1 MRRYVLSF
9 AFLLVLTIAIALTY
23 TSLRINKSMIPVAYD
38 NAQATAKPQLPKAS
52 KLVLVSFFFGIVHTS
67 LALVVF
73 FVIERNDHLSG
84 NFSLE
89 ICTRE
94 TRGFIWFYLILATE
108 FMIFSA
114 RTGSFFWESA
124 PSKYLVASV
133 LGTAM
138 IGSLI
143 ASLSYGVTG
152 ANVGWVWLMNVVA
165 FLIVDITK
173 VLFKSEIIH
182 DAPGPII
189 VGDGLIEAEEE
200 MTEAKKHMEKRK
212 RYGIHVE
219 SVLPPEDR
227 YHNVQVVD
235 TRKSCFAQIFGGLRT
250 LHISNYGFVRKR
262 HHHQH
267 VTPVP
272 PPVTSVG
279 AAGVAA
285 MGAA

>member
-1 MRRYVLSF
+1 
-9 AFLLVLTIAIALTY
+9 
-23 TSLRINKSMIPVAYD
+23 MIPVAYD

-52 KLVLVSFFFGIVHTS
+52 KLVLVSFFFGVVHTS
-67 LALVVF
+67 LALIVF

-84 NFSLE
+84 NFSLKM
-89 ICTRE
+89 CTRE

-114 RTGSFFWESA
+114 RTGS
-124 PSKYLVASV
+124 SV
-133 LGTAM
+133 LGTAV

-165 FLIVDITK
+165 FVAVDAAK

-200 MTEAKKHMEKRK
+200 RTDAKMYMEKKK
-212 RYGIHVE
+212 RYGIHIE
-219 SVLPPEDR
+219 SVLAPEDR
-227 YHNVQVVD
+227 YHNVEVVE
-235 TRKSCFAQIFGGLRT
+235 TKKSCFAQIFGGLRT
-250 LHISNYGFVRKR
+250 LHVSNYGFIRKQQ
-262 HHHQH
+262 HHSAT
-267 VTPVP
+267 VAP
-272 PPVTSVG
+272 PTTSAG
-279 AAGVAA
+279 TAGVAA
-285 MGAA
+285 MGAT

>member
-1 MRRYVLSF
+1 MSF
-9 AFLLVLTIAIALTY
+9 AFLLVLTNCADVHLSPY
-23 TSLRINKSMIPVAYD
+23 QQSMIPVAYD

-52 KLVLVSFFFGIVHTS
+52 KLVLVSFFFGIVHTM
-67 LALVVF
+67 LALIVF
-73 FVIERNDHLSG
+73 FVVERNDRG

-89 ICTRE
+89 MCTRE

-133 LGTAM
+133 LGTAV

-152 ANVGWVWLMNVVA
+152 ANVGWVWLMNAVA

-173 VLFKSEIIH
+173 VLFKSGIIH

-200 MTEAKKHMEKRK
+200 MTEAKKHMEKQK

-219 SVLPPEDR
+219 SVLRPEDR
-227 YHNVQVVD
+227 YHNVEVVD
-235 TRKSCFAQIFGGLRT
+235 KKSCIAQIFGDLRT
-250 LHISNYGFVRKR
+250 LHISNYGFIRKP
-262 HHHQH
+262 
-267 VTPVP
+267 PVP
-272 PPVTSVG
+272 PPVTT
-279 AAGVAA
+279 
-285 MGAA
+285 

>member
-1 MRRYVLSF
+1 
-9 AFLLVLTIAIALTY
+9 
-23 TSLRINKSMIPVAYD
+23 MIPVAYD

-73 FVIERNDHLSG
+73 FVIERNDRG

-133 LGTAM
+133 LGTAV

-189 VGDGLIEAEEE
+189 VGDGLIDAEEE
-200 MTEAKKHMEKRK
+200 MTEAKKHMEKRNADSD
-212 RYGIHVE
+212 GGAPGTTG
-219 SVLPPEDR
+219 S
-227 YHNVQVVD
+227 YHNVEVVE
-235 TRKSCFAQIFGGLRT
+235 TKKSCIAQIFGGLRT
-250 LHISNYGFVRKR
+250 LHISNYGFIRKQN
-262 HHHQH
+262 HHH
-267 VTPVP
+267 VTPAVP
-272 PPVTSVG
+272 PPATGAG

>member
-1 MRRYVLSF
+1 MSF
-9 AFLLVLTIAIALTY
+9 AFLLVLTNCADVHLSPY
-23 TSLRINKSMIPVAYD
+23 QQSMIPVAYD

-52 KLVLVSFFFGIVHTS
+52 KLVLVSFFFGIVHTL

-73 FVIERNDHLSG
+73 FVVERNDRG

-133 LGTAM
+133 LGTAV

-152 ANVGWVWLMNVVA
+152 ANVGWVWLMNAVA

-173 VLFKSEIIH
+173 VMFKSEIMH

-227 YHNVQVVD
+227 YHNVQVVE
-235 TRKSCFAQIFGGLRT
+235 TKKSCIAQIFGGLRT
-250 LHISNYGFVRKR
+250 LHISNYGFIRKR